1 MHEDGQMTDS
11 DFSKGMTRLIHHP
24 YRPPVGFDAPQP
36 GVFKAS
42 TVYFPTVADM
52 RQREWKDKSAY
63 TYGLH
68 GTPTTYTLEE
78 RLCTL
83 EGGSQ
88 CVLVPS
94 GLAALA
100 TVALAL
106 LKCGDELLLPDNA
119 YGPNKALAEGELRHY
134 GITHQVYDPMDPAD
148 LARKISPQTRLVW
161 LEAPGSVSMEFPDLA
176 ELVRVYRAQG
186 VLSALDNTWGAG
198 LAFRPFDLRGD
209 SPSLAEQGSL
219 AVDISA
225 HALTKYPS
233 GGGDVLMGSII
244 TRNLALHMKIKLCH
258 MRLGLGVA
266 ANDAETVL
274 RSLPSMSLRYQA
286 HDQTARTLAA
296 WWQSQ
301 AQCAQLLHPAF
312 EGSPGHA
319 HWQAVCER
327 TPGTG
332 LAAGLFSVMIDPRYT
347 QAQVDA
353 FCDHLKLFKI
363 GYSWGGPVSLVVPY
377 EVGSM
382 RQGWPAH
389 LKSGTLVRFSTG
401 LESAQD
407 LISDLNQ
414 ALQAHLPPF

>member
-176 ELVRVYRAQG
+176 ELVRVCRAQG
-186 VLSALDNTWGAG
+186 VLSALYNTWGAG

-389 LKSGTLVRFSTG
+389 LKPGTLVRFSTG